1 MKQFTYEIRKLPAD
15 AGAGWRL
22 RLLDNGSEVAGR
34 AIQVTDASPAYREKW
49 WTSLSQGERD
59 FWIRDA
65 GTVQL
70 EGVYR
75 AYRSAQA
82 YLDARALASAWVRS
96 CEGSGAGARQAG
108 AWQGAAAQLQ

>member
-1 MKQFTYEIRKLPAD
+1 MNQFTYEIRRLPAD

-34 AIQVTDASPAYREKW
+34 AIHVSDASPAYLETW
-49 WTSLSQGERD
+49 WTSLSKNERD

-65 GTVQL
+65 GTAQL

-75 AYRSAQA
+75 AYRNAQA
-82 YLDARALASAWVRS
+82 YLDARALAAAWVRS
-96 CEGSGAGARQAG
+96 RESRRSEESE
-108 AWQGAAAQLQ
+108 AAVRKAAPMRLQ